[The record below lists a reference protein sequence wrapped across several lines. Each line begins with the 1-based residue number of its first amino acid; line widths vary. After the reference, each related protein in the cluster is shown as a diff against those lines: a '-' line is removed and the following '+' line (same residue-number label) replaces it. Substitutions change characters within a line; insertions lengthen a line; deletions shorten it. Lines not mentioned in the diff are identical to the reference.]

1 MSIAKEP
8 LTADALY
15 DAFCLEHDK
24 AAMYRHAMIVALKAH
39 QAAYAAKLGAY
50 YASRWREESRHAMSA
65 PLAQRAAQQLTA
77 RERLDHARRIEAE
90 AQDWAKV
97 EADCQVPTWEGWL
110 VVRAEAGNEI
120 AAAILRRRRE
130 KRRKDAL
137 G

>member
-24 AAMYRHAMIVALKAH
+24 ASMYRHAMIVALKEH
-39 QAAYAAKLGAY
+39 QAAKLGAY
-50 YASRWREESRHAMSA
+50 YASRWRVESRHAMSA

-77 RERLDHARRIEAE
+77 RERLGHAQRIEAE

-97 EADCQVPTWEGWL
+97 EAECQVPTWEGWL
-110 VVRAEAGNEI
+110 AVRAQAGNKI